1 VTIFGSVWIPA
12 TPENA
17 STLLTVTAF
26 RAWKKTCDFQILM
39 TMWDSSLTRL
49 TPTLQESN
57 TLTADLESMTATV
70 SLVMTIGW
78 QMPMTLMMIFLLSL
92 MLTTRQI
99 VQTMKVLNSSQAIK
113 PDFQMMLTIP
123 AKIFEN
129 LARTIQKRMPWNS
142 SRERTTKN
150 DLQMTLNDLQKT
162 VLTLNGFQ
170 MMKTNA
176 DFSLERK
183 FLTDPLMIGVT
194 LNNLQITLTI
204 VLTS

>member
-1 VTIFGSVWIPA
+1 MY
-12 TPENA
+12 
-17 STLLTVTAF
+17 
-26 RAWKKTCDFQILM
+26 DFQILM

-57 TLTADLESMTATV
+57 TLTADLESMTVTV
-70 SLVMTIGW
+70 LLVMTKGW
-78 QMPMTLMMIFLLSL
+78 RTPMTLLMIFLLSL

-99 VQTMKVLNSSQAIK
+99 AQTMKVLNSSPAMT
-113 PDFQMMLTIP
+113 PGFQMMLTIP

-129 LARTIQKRMPWNS
+129 LARTVQKRMPWNS

-150 DLQMTLNDLQKT
+150 DLQKI

-170 MMKTNA
+170 MMKTIA

-183 FLTDPLMIGVT
+183 FLTDLLMTGVT
-194 LNNLQITLTI
+194 LNHLQMTLTI
-204 VLTS
+204 VLTY